1 MSDLRDY
8 ISKVKKIK
16 ELKTIKTQVSTKYEI
31 AGVTAKV
38 DQSHAVLFENIKES
52 AVLLT
57 FSRLVCLAYMFHKN
71 K

>member
-16 ELKTIKTQVSTKYEI
+16 ELKTIKNKVSTKFEI

-38 DQSHAVLFENIKES
+38 DQ
-52 AVLLT
+52 
-57 FSRLVCLAYMFHKN
+57 
-71 K
+71 